1 MKSMELTSEIN
12 GAQTASRVYIGRQ
25 LIIDHEQK
33 IIGYELLYRHAA
45 NSQRA
50 EFDNASTASTAVFS
64 NLLTHM
70 GLEWLLGD
78 NLAFINIS
86 PELLESDLINLLP
99 PTRIAF
105 EVVGA
110 TPTAELLNRCRDLRS
125 KGFSIVFDGVLPSS
139 PQGQLLKVADY
150 VKLDVQ
156 ALGIKCLGQA
166 KAAFKTQTV
175 KLIASKV
182 ETPAEFRAC
191 KELGFDGFQ
200 GYHFARPEI
209 LSTRAITPAQ
219 TRLIQL
225 LNMIRSNAEF
235 SEIETALKCD
245 VALSVR
251 LLRYINS
258 AGLGRAQQVRSIN
271 HALTLLGYRQLY
283 RWLSLLILASDGS
296 RTPPALA
303 KTALIRGRLTELL
316 GQTRLEGQERDNL
329 FIVGVFSLID
339 AILGVPMDK
348 LLESLSL
355 PDSIGDALLHRSGI
369 YGVYLDL
376 AEACENADWSRL
388 DHLSMQAGLSAE
400 QINQAHLNA
409 LSWAE
414 EIPL

>member
-1 MKSMELTSEIN
+1 MERTREVN
-12 GAQTASRVYIGRQ
+12 GAQTAPRVYIGRQ

-45 NSQRA
+45 NSQQA
-50 EFDNASTASTAVFS
+50 EFNNATDASTAVFS

-70 GLEWLLGD
+70 GMEWLLGD
-78 NLAFINIS
+78 NLAFINVS
-86 PELLESDLINLLP
+86 PELLESDLVNLLP
-99 PTRIAF
+99 PTRVAF

-110 TPTAELLNRCRDLRS
+110 TTPSSNLLNRCRDLRS
-125 KGFSIVFDGVLPSS
+125 KGFAIVFDGVLPSS

-150 VKLDVQ
+150 VKFDVQ
-156 ALGIKCLGQA
+156 ALGIKGLGQA
-166 KAAFKTQTV
+166 KAAFKGQAV

-209 LSTRAITPAQ
+209 LSTRAINPAQ

-258 AGLGRAQQVRSIN
+258 AGIGRAQQVRSIN

-283 RWLSLLILASDGS
+283 RWLSLLILAADGTQ
-296 RTPPALA
+296 TPPALA

-316 GQTRLEGQERDNL
+316 GQTKLEGQERDNL

-339 AILGVPMDK
+339 AILGVPMAK
-348 LLESLSL
+348 LMESLSL
-355 PDSIGDALLHRSGI
+355 PDNIGDALLHRNGI

-376 AEACENADWSRL
+376 AEACENADGIKL
-388 DHLSMQAGLSAE
+388 DKLSQQSGLTAK
-400 QINQAHLNA
+400 QINEAHLQA
-409 LSWAE
+409 LAWAE
-414 EIPL
+414 DIPL